1 MKLAHLGLSSLVVLV
16 TAVLACGASLA
27 FAASAVGPTPGAE
40 YSNGVS
46 SGVGKTSVQIYV
58 GRSGR
63 RVTAALSCFERG
75 NVQVV
80 ADIGTFSYALH
91 DGTFKIDKIYEV
103 DKLVTYGGETGDLV
117 GHGRVLLTARFTNGE
132 FVGKAQIHFAA
143 DNPNPR
149 SGKGC
154 RASSYRAPTTV
165 SD

>member
-1 MKLAHLGLSSLVVLV
+1 MKLVRPSLSRLVVLV
-16 TAVLACGASLA
+16 TAMLMCGASLA
-27 FAASAVGPTPGAE
+27 FATSAVGPTAGAE

-46 SGVGKTSVQIYV
+46 SGVGKTSVDIYV
-58 GRSGR
+58 SRSGR

-91 DGTFKIDKIYEV
+91 DGTFTIDKVYEV
-103 DKLVTYGGETGDLV
+103 DKLVSYGGETGDLV

-132 FVGKAQIHFAA
+132 FGGRAQIHFAA

-154 RASSYRAPTTV
+154 RASSYKAPIKV
-165 SD
+165 QD